1 MNITKLELLKET
13 KMDMHKDTPV
23 IVIGVF
29 CIMMA
34 IVFGIGCFVGW
45 MLF

>member
-1 MNITKLELLKET
+1 
-13 KMDMHKDTPV
+13 MDMHKDTSV

>member
-1 MNITKLELLKET
+1 
-13 KMDMHKDTPV
+13 MDMHKDTQV

-34 IVFGIGCFVGW
+34 IFLGLGCFVGW